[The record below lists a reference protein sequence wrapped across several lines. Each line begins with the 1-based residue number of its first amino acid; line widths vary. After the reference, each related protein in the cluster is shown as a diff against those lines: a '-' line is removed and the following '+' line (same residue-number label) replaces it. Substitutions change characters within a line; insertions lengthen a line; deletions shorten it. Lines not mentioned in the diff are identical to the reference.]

1 MIIAATPAVRD
12 LLISSLLK
20 LTGYTA
26 AGIKSGTLAS
36 LIQSSYYGGFVAK
49 GSIFAKLQSIGALG
63 IFDPTLITLLLLGG
77 VTFYYFYVYSH
88 SGGKENAFKWR
99 MKDSLEK
106 S

>member
-1 MIIAATPAVRD
+1 MIIAVIPVIRD
-12 LLISSLLK
+12 ILISTLLK
-20 LTGYTA
+20 LIGFTA
-26 AGIKSGTLAS
+26 AGIKCGSFAS
-36 LIQSSYYGGFVAK
+36 LIQSSFYGGFIAK

-88 SGGKENAFKWR
+88 SGGKNDLFKWNF
-99 MKDSLEK
+99 KDSLQN